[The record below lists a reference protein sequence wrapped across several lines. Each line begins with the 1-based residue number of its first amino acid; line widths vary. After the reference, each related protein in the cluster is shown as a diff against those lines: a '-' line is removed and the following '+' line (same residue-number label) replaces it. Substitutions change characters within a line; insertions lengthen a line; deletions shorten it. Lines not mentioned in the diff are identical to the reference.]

1 MRSTTR
7 SGVTLV
13 ELLVVLAV
21 IGLMVGL
28 LIPAVQSAREAA
40 RNMQCQ
46 SNMKQLGLAASHFES
61 TQRRFPSGGWGYN
74 WQGFSDVRSL
84 AGQPGSWTFAL
95 LPHVEQTSLFRTG
108 LYSSLPALRDEQLR
122 QRLSTSVP
130 IYTCPSRRGGELIP
144 FDPNCP
150 SCSQPIGIVG
160 SLNASPRVDYA
171 VNAGDGAP
179 NPAQLFAWPLYFG
192 GPSDVAQADEL
203 TRTNRWPATPSDWT
217 GISWL
222 LRGVRMAELTDGS
235 SSTILFGEKY
245 MSQDAYQTGTDWG
258 DNESLYSGFNN
269 DNHRSTHP
277 HWPLMQDKRETMSI
291 GSFGSAHPGGAN
303 FVLADGSVHK
313 ISYTVDATI
322 YRYLGNRRD
331 GQTTE
336 VPQ

>member
-1 MRSTTR
+1 MRPTSR
-7 SGVTLV
+7 RGVTLV

-21 IGLMVGL
+21 IGLLVGL
-28 LIPAVQSAREAA
+28 LVPAVQAAREAA
-40 RNMQCQ
+40 RGMQCQ
-46 SNMKQLGLAASHFES
+46 SNLKQLGLAASNFES
-61 TQRRFPSGGWGYN
+61 AQRRFPSGGWGYQ
-74 WQGFSDVRSL
+74 WQGFSDVSAL

-95 LPHVEQTSLFRTG
+95 LPYLEQTSLYRMG
-108 LYSSLPALRDEQLR
+108 SVSSPPAQRDEQLR
-122 QRLSTSVP
+122 LRLSTSVP
-130 IYTCPSRRGGELIP
+130 IYTCPSRRGGEMIP
-144 FDPNCP
+144 FDPDCP
-150 SCSQPIGIVG
+150 TCSQPIGIVG

-192 GPSDVAQADEL
+192 GPTDVAHADHL
-203 TRTNRWPATPSDWT
+203 TRTNGWPATPSDWT

-258 DNESLYSGFNN
+258 DNEPLYSGFNN

-277 HWPLMQDKRETMSI
+277 HWPLMQDTRETMSI
-291 GSFGSAHPGGAN
+291 GSFGSAHSGGAN

-313 ISYTVDATI
+313 ISYTIDTTI

-331 GQTTE
+331 GQMAE